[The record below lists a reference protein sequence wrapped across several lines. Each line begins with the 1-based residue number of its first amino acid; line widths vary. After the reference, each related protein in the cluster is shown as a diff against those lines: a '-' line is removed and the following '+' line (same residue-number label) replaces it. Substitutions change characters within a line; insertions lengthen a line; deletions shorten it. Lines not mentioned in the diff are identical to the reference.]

1 MDFEYLLFLQNLR
14 AEAPN
19 FINSLLLFISEFAAG
34 SLPVVIIVVF
44 YWCID
49 KRTGQRMGLCF
60 AGATM
65 VTQLIKNIACVYR
78 PWKQDARLQIAPE
91 AAATATGYSFPSG
104 HATLAASFYGN
115 IAAYLKKYSKW
126 WILPC
131 VLLTLLVVLY
141 WLTHAK
147 EVTPDMTLDL
157 ALFFAIFLPFV
168 MPKIHE
174 RYFFLADMLSIL
186 YAARYRNR
194 RFMPLLVVGAS
205 LMSYMPILT
214 RQRPVDERVLGLM
227 MLAALVVVSRDL
239 LRKMRR
245 SRAELKAEGG
255 KAA

>member
-19 FINSLLLFISEFAAG
+19 FINSSLLFISEFAAG

-115 IAAYLKKYSKW
+115 LAAYLKKYSKW
-126 WILPC
+126 WMLPC
-131 VLLTLLVVLY
+131 
-141 WLTHAK
+141 
-147 EVTPDMTLDL
+147 E
-157 ALFFAIFLPFV
+157 F
-168 MPKIHE
+168 
-174 RYFFLADMLSIL
+174 
-186 YAARYRNR
+186 
-194 RFMPLLVVGAS
+194 
-205 LMSYMPILT
+205 
-214 RQRPVDERVLGLM
+214 
-227 MLAALVVVSRDL
+227 
-239 LRKMRR
+239 R
-245 SRAELKAEGG
+245 SGT
-255 KAA
+255 

>member
-115 IAAYLKKYSKW
+115 LAAYLKKYSKW

-131 VLLTLLVVLY
+131 VLLTLLTKSMLFGGLLALEWGAY
-141 WLTHAK
+141 LLLDFFYSYTIAK
-147 EVTPDMTLDL
+147 EKGWK
-157 ALFFAIFLPFV
+157 FLPV
-168 MPKIHE
+168 EI
-174 RYFFLADMLSIL
+174 IL
-186 YAARYRNR
+186 YPAFHFAY
-194 RFMPLLVVGAS
+194 GCGS
-205 LMSYMPILT
+205 LCGI
-214 RQRPVDERVLGLM
+214 
-227 MLAALVVVSRDL
+227 AALPKFV
-239 LRKMRR
+239 
-245 SRAELKAEGG
+245 RAEKEKKKAGDG
-255 KAA
+255 R

>member
-91 AAATATGYSFPSG
+91 AVATATGYSFPSG

-115 IAAYLKKYSKW
+115 LAAYLKKYSNGGF
-126 WILPC
+126 C
-131 VLLTLLVVLY
+131 
-141 WLTHAK
+141 
-147 EVTPDMTLDL
+147 
-157 ALFFAIFLPFV
+157 
-168 MPKIHE
+168 
-174 RYFFLADMLSIL
+174 
-186 YAARYRNR
+186 
-194 RFMPLLVVGAS
+194 
-205 LMSYMPILT
+205 
-214 RQRPVDERVLGLM
+214 
-227 MLAALVVVSRDL
+227 
-239 LRKMRR
+239 
-245 SRAELKAEGG
+245 RACC
-255 KAA
+255 

>member
-1 MDFEYLLFLQNLR
+1 M
-14 AEAPN
+14 
-19 FINSLLLFISEFAAG
+19 LLFISEFAAG

-115 IAAYLKKYSKW
+115 LAAYLKKYSKW

-131 VLLTLLVVLY
+131 VLLTLLTKSMLFGGLLALEWGAY
-141 WLTHAK
+141 LLLDFFYSYTIAK
-147 EVTPDMTLDL
+147 EKGWK
-157 ALFFAIFLPFV
+157 FLPV
-168 MPKIHE
+168 EI
-174 RYFFLADMLSIL
+174 IL
-186 YAARYRNR
+186 YPAFHFAYG
-194 RFMPLLVVGAS
+194 FGS
-205 LMSYMPILT
+205 LCGI
-214 RQRPVDERVLGLM
+214 
-227 MLAALVVVSRDL
+227 AALPKFV
-239 LRKMRR
+239 
-245 SRAELKAEGG
+245 RAEKEKKKAGDG
-255 KAA
+255 R